1 MRILTEGLNHMDM
14 EDQITPLLG
23 IDEFKS
29 RIGNDSDIIVLNFI
43 VGCEAAGNDL
53 VDWLERGYEWIVD
66 SEVSPGE
73 VLDKKYFVYAEINR
87 RTSAPKRIVE
97 IIEDLKTLC
106 GLEIDDWQFKVDG
119 EKYPLTLENLQMHLT
134 LDPIEY
140 KNNSEDA
147 LNEWRQIA
155 GLPSVKA
162 YEKDPEILAL
172 QRIAK
177 VI

>member
-1 MRILTEGLNHMDM
+1 MKVLTEGLNYMDM
-14 EDQITPLLG
+14 EDQVTPLLG

-73 VLDKKYFVYAEINR
+73 VLDKKYFVYAELNR
-87 RTSAPKRIVE
+87 RTSAPKRIYE
-97 IIEDLKTLC
+97 IIEDLKTLT
-106 GLEIDDWQFKVDG
+106 GLDIDEWQFKVDG
-119 EKYPLTLENLQMHLT
+119 EKYPLTIENLQNHLL
-134 LDPIEY
+134 LDPTAY
-140 KNNSEDA
+140 KQTSEEE
-147 LNEWRQIA
+147 LNEWRRIA
-155 GLPSVKA
+155 GLSTVKTYNQDA
-162 YEKDPEILAL
+162 DILEL
-172 QRIAK
+172 QRRAK